1 MFQLHAGKMADPIV
15 KTSDSINQLNRCHM
29 KKIEAIR
36 RAESARQ
43 AAKLALERHALY
55 ATTFGGNDKL
65 AQDAMLDH
73 DVAIDAHNKWMDV
86 AHLHPSTRSNLIR
99 NQLLPTWMFGY

>member
-1 MFQLHAGKMADPIV
+1 MMALYLYHWKRKPVIQ
-15 KTSDSINQLNRCHM
+15 SINHDRCHM

-55 ATTFGGNDKL
+55 ATTFGGDDKL
-65 AQDAMLDH
+65 AHDAMLEH
-73 DVAIDAHNKWMDV
+73 DVAIEAHNKWMDV